1 MIETRAGAGVSS
13 ILHRQGADAWA
24 AAVHHPMVLA
34 IADGSLPHETF
45 RRYFTQNV
53 LYLEEYA
60 RAIGIIVGTAPDRDA
75 VITLTRFLAQI
86 VENEIPANLTLLE
99 RLGGD
104 PDTVAGRGSMLPVTY
119 GYTRHLLSTC
129 ALGDCADGL
138 TAVLPCQWSYGELA
152 RPLTVD
158 PPADPIYADWIG
170 MFGNDD
176 YDGLV
181 AQTTALL
188 DRLVD
193 PSDERRMSALSLIFA
208 RSTRYESEF
217 WDMAYGATT
226 AGPTREGGGT

>member
-1 MIETRAGAGVSS
+1 MTVAPSDAGVAS
-13 ILHRQGADAWA
+13 ILHEQGADAWD
-24 AAVHHPMVLA
+24 AAVRHPMVKG

-60 RAIGIIVGTAPDRDA
+60 RAIGIILGKAPDRDA
-75 VITLTRFLAQI
+75 VITLTRFLVRI
-86 VENEIPANLTLLE
+86 VEEEIPSNFSFLE

-104 PDTVAGRGSMLPVTY
+104 PDTVAGRGAMLPVTY
-119 GYTRHLLSTC
+119 GYSRHLLSVC

-152 RPLTVD
+152 RSATAHRPD
-158 PPADPIYADWIG
+158 DPIYADWIDL
-170 MFGNDD
+170 FGNDG

-181 AQTTALL
+181 ADTTALL

-193 PSDERRMSALSLIFA
+193 PADERRMAALSRIFD
-208 RSTRYESEF
+208 RSTRYEAEF
-217 WDMAYGATT
+217 WDMAYGVGSSDATD
-226 AGPTREGGGT
+226 GGGA